1 MFHWIPSFQQTQS
14 FHSNQKLSIRTGL
27 SQTLPS
33 LGPETCTEMVTNPVS
48 SVYRNSYIP
57 FLLKSIR
64 FGIDFSNFSRFISG
78 YSHTKLKIAMLIYM
92 LLHHKFVFFSD
103 MLLINYCNYASF
115 NISICLVFFTFYLL
129 QMNVV
134 FSNFILSAK
143 YPRRPQGLS
152 MQLPWHGPSLEELP
166 DVE

>member
-78 YSHTKLKIAMLIYM
+78 YSHTKLKNAMLIYM
-92 LLHHKFVFFSD
+92 LFHHKSVFFQICYLLITVIMHLSIYLYVLFVFHILFASD
-103 MLLINYCNYASF
+103 ECCFLKFHSFGQVSKASSRPF
-115 NISICLVFFTFYLL
+115 NAAALARTVFGGT
-129 QMNVV
+129 
-134 FSNFILSAK
+134 S
-143 YPRRPQGLS
+143 
-152 MQLPWHGPSLEELP
+152 
-166 DVE
+166 